1 MDPLRDD
8 AARAVRAAGLVRVLA
23 HPARLRLLA
32 ALCED
37 DRTEAELAAQLR
49 LDPGAIR
56 RHLAPLEAAG
66 LVGRSSPPAGAD
78 PAAAPAF
85 RIAEPALHGLVA
97 CMEECSKR

>member
-8 AARAVRAAGLVRVLA
+8 AARAVRAAGLVRLLA

-37 DRTEAELAAQLR
+37 ERTEAELVARLR

-66 LVGRSSPPAGAD
+66 LVGRASPPPGSEA
-78 PAAAPAF
+78 AAAPTF

-97 CMEECSKR
+97 CLEDFSR